1 MQEKLDHR
9 QRYVQ
14 VAFNYD
20 LNLALRVL
28 PQIAYSDRI
37 LIEAG
42 TPFIK
47 REGMR
52 GVHTLR
58 RLWPGIIVAD
68 MKVVDGAVG
77 EVTMARNAG
86 ADAVTALGDSPT
98 ETLNFFIHQCDQLG
112 VISMIDLLGTDDP
125 LDVMRPLKIHPDV
138 AVLHRGRDEENTQ
151 GKVIQYRHVN
161 RIRSKYDVNISAA
174 GGVDLK
180 EARSAIF
187 NGANI
192 IVVNLVQPGD
202 PWQGVSTM
210 GNVGEEIAGIL
221 SAIE

>member
-1 MQEKLDHR
+1 MAEKLDHR
-9 QRYVQ
+9 IRYLQ
-14 VAFNYD
+14 IAFNYD
-20 LNLALRVL
+20 LDLAARIL
-28 PQIAYSDRI
+28 PSIAYSDRI

-52 GVHTLR
+52 GVR
-58 RLWPGIIVAD
+58 AMRQIWPGHIVAD
-68 MKVVDGAVG
+68 MKTVDGAAS
-77 EVTMARNAG
+77 EVRMARSAG
-86 ADAVTALGDSPT
+86 ADAVTVLGDSPT
-98 ETLNFFIHQCDQLG
+98 EALDIFIEHCDSLG
-112 VISMIDLLGTDDP
+112 VISMVDLLGTDDP
-125 LDVMRPLKIHPDV
+125 LDVMRPLLHPPDV

-192 IVVNLVQPGD
+192 IVVNLVRPAD
-202 PWQGVSTM
+202 PWQGISTADNVS
-210 GNVGEEIAGIL
+210 EIIQQIL
-221 SAIE
+221 DAIA

>member
-1 MQEKLDHR
+1 MRERLDHR
-9 QRYVQ
+9 LRYVQ

-20 LNLALRVL
+20 LALALRVIPSL
-28 PQIAYSDRI
+28 EFNERI

-52 GVHTLR
+52 GVRALR
-58 RLWPGIIVAD
+58 KMWPGHIVAD
-68 MKVVDGAVG
+68 MKVVDGAAG
-77 EVTMARNAG
+77 EVQMARNAG
-86 ADAVTALGDSPT
+86 ADAVTALGNSPS
-98 ETLNFFIHQCDQLG
+98 ETLDLFIANCEKQG

-125 LDVMRPLKIHPDV
+125 LDVMRPINHPPDV
-138 AVLHRGRDEENTQ
+138 AVLHKGRDEENTR

-174 GGVDLK
+174 GGVDLGQ
-180 EARSAIF
+180 ARSAIF

-192 IVVNLVQPGD
+192 VVVNLVHPGD
-202 PWQGVSTM
+202 PWQGIST
-210 GNVGEEIAGIL
+210 GGDVAAEIAGIL
-221 SAIE
+221 EAIA